1 MRTLKV
7 LLFCLLFFNCQ
18 KNDDCI
24 TIIEKK
30 NIENNYYF
38 LFEANNITNNT
49 NNLQSTNIPDQYSSG
64 QVDEKTYQSYNI
76 GDLYCNN

>member
-30 NIENNYYF
+30 NVENNYYF
-38 LFEANNITNNT
+38 LFETNNITNNT

-64 QVDEKTYQSYNI
+64 QVDNKTYQSYNV
-76 GDLYCNN
+76 GDVYCNN

>member
-30 NIENNYYF
+30 NVENNYYF
-38 LFEANNITNNT
+38 LFETNNITNNT

-64 QVDEKTYQSYNI
+64 QVDDKTYQSYNV
-76 GDLYCNN
+76 GDVYCNN